1 MVAKILN
8 YFSCFMMVLFSGYRI
23 YKIFDVTTDEEPLYY
38 ILTVYLVGFS
48 ILLTAAELRVTSVIM
63 YFELMRGRGGK
74 GIFIILV
81 GLLVF
86 NDKVKIDLAV
96 SNVLLLIGIYNI
108 VVACMRPDFSKKRM
122 LLEEPVYSDE
132 ER

>member
-1 MVAKILN
+1 
-8 YFSCFMMVLFSGYRI
+8 MVLFSGYRI
-23 YKIFDVTTDEEPLYY
+23 YKIFDVTIDEEPLYY

-48 ILLTAAELRVTSVIM
+48 VLLTAAELRVTSVIM

-86 NDKVKIDLAV
+86 NEKVKIDLAV
-96 SNVLLLIGIYNI
+96 SNILLLIGIYNI

-122 LLEEPVYSDE
+122 FLEEPGDSDE